1 MWEKIFFSDVDSVHN
16 KWLIDLFRLTA
27 VRKGVLKKKSCFIG
41 IELMPVDCHYNVSH

>member
-27 VRKGVLKKKSCFIG
+27 VRKGVLKKNHALLGLNLCQLIATT
-41 IELMPVDCHYNVSH
+41 M